1 MLKGH
6 TLIELTNENTGK
18 KEVYEHDNMITTAI
32 EKEILSNKGLFNM
45 PINSIPIYYYNGL
58 YKYNNIINL
67 FGGLFLFHDPLSLDK
82 DDYLIPFSNDL
93 TGYGVYNNNNS
104 GANTLLGSFS
114 NVESGL
120 QDDGS
125 YKFVYNF
132 NTAQGNGQIS
142 SIALTPMLSG
152 KMSTGIKSEYFSSQ
166 QYLDIS
172 VDKLRSTNSVSI
184 FTQGVLC
191 HLDENYSYVI
201 DKENFIK
208 SSNEFIG
215 TNGKNLTIRKYSNP
229 IHKININ
236 DYSNIIT
243 QEYETYTITIP
254 QYTTFNDA
262 ISCSVQSDYF
272 YLIFQEQNN
281 QNSFKLHKIDIVN
294 KICTDYDITLP
305 NNSYLHFPIIAN
317 QSYLSQNNSIL
328 DEYINKNFCVVND
341 TLYCFVIP
349 SDNRKKIQLCY
360 YNLLTGESQLIENS
374 RINLSGSNTLEEF
387 MSAPY
392 KNADYFY
399 VRLDTYYYV
408 VNCKNKKVTLL
419 NIKNSTGDFLFTQ
432 NTFNDCIL
440 YTKVN
445 SDTSFSTS
453 KSYLEL
459 RFGTPAQF
467 LSTKNNLETPVTKTS
482 SQSMKVTYTLTPA

>member
-32 EKEILSNKGLFNM
+32 EKEILSNKGLFGM
-45 PINSIPIYYYNGL
+45 PINNIPIYYYNGL
-58 YKYNNIINL
+58 YKYNNIRNL

-114 NVESGL
+114 SVESGL

-132 NTAQGNGQIS
+132 NTTQGNGQIS
-142 SIALTPMLSG
+142 SIALTPMVSG
-152 KMSTGIKSEYFSSQ
+152 KMSTGSKPDYFSPQ

-172 VDKLRSTNSVSI
+172 RDKLMSKNSVSI
-184 FTQGVLC
+184 FTQVVLC

-229 IHKININ
+229 IHNININ

-243 QEYETYTITIP
+243 QDYGTYTITIP
-254 QYTTFNDA
+254 QYTTFEDA
-262 ISCSVQSDYF
+262 ISCSVQPDYF

-294 KICTDYDITLP
+294 KICTSYDITLP
-305 NNSYLHFPIIAN
+305 NNSYLHFPIIAY
-317 QSYLSQNNSIL
+317 QAYLSQNNTIL
-328 DEYINKNFCVVND
+328 DQYINKNFCVVND

-349 SDNRKKIQLCY
+349 SDDRNKLQLCY
-360 YNLLTGESQLIENS
+360 YNLLTGESQIIENS
-374 RINLSGSNTLEEF
+374 RIDLSSGESETF
-387 MSAPY
+387 MSVPY

-399 VRLDTYYYV
+399 VRLNTYYYV

-419 NIKNSTGDFLFTQ
+419 NIKGSSGDFLFTQ

-440 YTKVN
+440 YTKIN
-445 SDTSFSTS
+445 SDTSFSTT

>member
-32 EKEILSNKGLFNM
+32 EKEILSNKGLFGM
-45 PINSIPIYYYNGL
+45 PINNIPIYYYNGL

-93 TGYGVYNNNNS
+93 IGYGVYNNNNS
-104 GANTLLGSFS
+104 GSNTLLGSFS
-114 NVESGL
+114 SVESGL

-132 NTAQGNGQIS
+132 NTTQGNGQIS
-142 SIALTPMLSG
+142 SIALTPMVSG
-152 KMSTGIKSEYFSSQ
+152 KMSTGIKPEYFSSQ

-172 VDKLRSTNSVSI
+172 RDNLMSKNSVGI

-215 TNGKNLTIRKYSNP
+215 TNSKNLTIRKYSNP

-243 QEYETYTITIP
+243 QDYGTYTITIP
-254 QYTTFNDA
+254 QYTTFENA
-262 ISCSVQSDYF
+262 ISCSVQPDYF

-294 KICTDYDITLP
+294 KICTAYDITLP
-305 NNSYLHFPIIAN
+305 NNSYLYFPNFID
-317 QSYLSQNNSIL
+317 QTDLSMDGTSL
-328 DEYINKNFCVVND
+328 YEYINKNFCVVDD

-349 SDNRKKIQLCY
+349 SDNREKLQLCY

-374 RINLSGSNTLEEF
+374 RIDLRSDTLGAF
-387 MSAPY
+387 MSVPY

-399 VRLDTYYYV
+399 VRLNTYYYV

-419 NIKNSTGDFLFTQ
+419 NIENSSYYFLFTQ

-440 YTKVN
+440 YTKIN
-445 SDTSFSTS
+445 SDTSFSTT
-453 KSYLEL
+453 KNYLEL

-467 LSTKNNLETPVTKTS
+467 LSTKNNLETPVIKTS